1 MKKMKDLQSIWEK
14 PIYLPYLQPKLTDD
28 VLEKAEQKLG
38 YKLPKELIELL
49 RIQNGGYI
57 RKTLEESLNRQIYGI
72 GPYYPSLTHVDW
84 SDYKEWESFQ
94 LDGLIPFDGD
104 GHWYLCLDYRNNNSN
119 PQITL
124 ADIEC
129 DSQEKI
135 AESFSEYL
143 SKLVLDIDEKFF
155 IETSKS
161 VDKIVVELE
170 QILDIKFEEPD
181 NFAHG
186 YDQYRSQLND
196 SWIWLSSNLVPNGF
210 VRKNENRYK
219 ELIELS
225 KGTALRFPE
234 IPETSL
240 LISFSDKE
248 VQNKIIESVRA
259 NQLKVHSLKEYIEKT
274 I

>member
-1 MKKMKDLQSIWEK
+1 MKDLESIWQK
-14 PIYLPYLQPKLTDD
+14 PIYLPYLQPKLTNDI
-28 VLEKAEQKLG
+28 LEKAERKLG
-38 YKLPKELIELL
+38 YRLPNKLVELL

-57 RKTLEESLNRQIYGI
+57 RKTLEESLNSQIYGV
-72 GPYYPSLTHVDW
+72 GPYFPSLTDIDW
-84 SDYKEWESFQ
+84 SEYKDCVSFQ

-104 GHWYLCLDYRNNNSN
+104 GHWYICLDYRNNNIE
-119 PQITL
+119 PQITYV
-124 ADIEC
+124 DIEC
-129 DSQEKI
+129 DNQEKI

-143 SKLVLDIDEKFF
+143 SKLILDIDEKFF

-161 VDKIVVELE
+161 IEKIVVELE

-196 SWIWLSSNLVPNGF
+196 SWIWLSPNLVPNGF
-210 VRKNENRYK
+210 VRKNENRYE

-240 LISFSDKE
+240 LISFSNEKI
-248 VQNKIIESVRA
+248 QNKIIDNVRV
-259 NQLKVHSLKEYIEKT
+259 NQLKIHSLKEYIEGRV
-274 I
+274 